1 MLARSLEVEKT
12 RFSAPSEVR
21 QAPRFYNQTRTLKF
35 DNLIYRILEAT
46 TRIHIFDSVKYVDV
60 FSQSVCI
67 TTKKEY
73 RYKAIANTLCFLLSY
88 P

>member
-46 TRIHIFDSVKYVDV
+46 TRIHIFDSVKIRK
-60 FSQSVCI
+60 CI
-67 TTKKEY
+67 FAIGMHHNKK
-73 RYKAIANTLCFLLSY
+73 RI
-88 P
+88 